1 MSISIKAGAIKFRA
15 DRLFDNPFR
24 PGEQQQNV
32 VCTMDDGTEEKLYFQ
47 AYRKPHAVL
56 EIGERVQIIFDK
68 DDNTG
73 KVRRRLV
80 ADNQEQIMQR
90 PIRQAQKAPAYNQ
103 AEKQTFYQQKYEA
116 KQSADSYIAER
127 LAIYNLVLERVKN
140 CKFALELSDSD
151 KSDIATSILI
161 QGAKKNIDFQE
172 LLVTQDHI
180 VPQEIVHDNSERI
193 EEAPQQSF
201 EVQLDEMP
209 F

>member
-1 MSISIKAGAIKFRA
+1 MSISIKAGAIKFQA
-15 DRLFDNPFR
+15 DRLFDNPYR
-24 PGEQQQNV
+24 PGEQQQNL

-56 EIGERVQIIFDK
+56 ERGDRIQIIYDK
-68 DDNTG
+68 DDSTG
-73 KVRRRLV
+73 KVKRRLV
-80 ADNQEQIMQR
+80 ADNQEEILKR
-90 PIRQAQKAPAYNQ
+90 PTRQAQKAPAYDASQKQ
-103 AEKQTFYQQKYEA
+103 AFYQQKYGA
-116 KQSADSYIAER
+116 KQSADLYITER

-161 QGAKKNIDFQE
+161 EGARKNIDFRE

-180 VPQEIVHDNSERI
+180 VPQEIVHDNAERI

>member
-32 VCTMDDGTEEKLYFQ
+32 VCSMDDGTEEKLYFQ

-56 EIGERVQIIFDK
+56 ERGDRIQVIFDK
-68 DDNTG
+68 DDSTG

-80 ADNQEQIMQR
+80 ADNQEEVMQR
-90 PIRQAQKAPAYNQ
+90 PIRQAQKAEPYVPIQNRPDQ
-103 AEKQTFYQQKYEA
+103 QQKFLP
-116 KQSADSYIAER
+116 KQSADLYITER

-140 CKFALELSDSD
+140 CNFALELSDSD

-161 QGAKKNIDFQE
+161 EGARKNIDFRE

-180 VPQEIVHDNSERI
+180 VPQEIVHDNAERI
-193 EEAPQQSF
+193 EEAPLQSF
-201 EVQLDEMP
+201 AVQLDEMP